1 MNGVLVGIVLGLLLV
16 AWAVTTFIG
25 KESGGHDRV
34 PFDSRN
40 SSPSGDSTH
49 RDDHDKPLI

>member
-40 SSPSGDSTH
+40 SPSSGGSTH